1 MFLEVLYTSL
11 TSIFVMIILQIILF
25 GMIRI
30 MYPPE
35 KIVYRDVERIV
46 YSSPSTLT
54 QQTQQELKIPEY
66 EPREQ
71 TSTSL
76 RMDPELPAGLKET
89 RPDGL

>member
-1 MFLEVLYTSL
+1 MIFLEVLYTSI
-11 TSIFVMIILQIILF
+11 TTICVMVILQVILF
-25 GMIRI
+25 AMIRI

-35 KIVYRDVERIV
+35 KIVYRDVERLV
-46 YSSPSTLT
+46 YAPPTLT
-54 QQTQQELKIPEY
+54 QQTQQEVKIPEY

-76 RMDPELPAGLKET
+76 RMDPELPIGLKET